1 MNQQPM
7 CDIIIPV
14 YNAVEE
20 LKECV
25 ASLMQHTD
33 LNNNR
38 IIIINDKSPDPNINV
53 YLNVMEPHDNIIVLQ
68 NEQNLGFVGTVN
80 KGMSYSSYDV
90 VLLNSDTVVTSN
102 WLNKL
107 KDVAYTDAVIA
118 TVTPLTNNGSICSV
132 PAFLEDNPIPE
143 GYTVDS
149 FAYFIEKIS
158 LHLYPEIP
166 TAVGFC
172 MYIKRHIIEEIGLFD
187 AETFGK
193 GYAEENDFCCRVI
206 EHGYRNILDDHT
218 FIYHKGSMSFQGE
231 KLNLLNKNLKTLNER
246 YPYYDKTVHN
256 FIVTNPLKPIHEN
269 VNLRLPHFHNQ
280 YKVKGNVLY
289 VLHNFFDE
297 SYTQPIGGTEY
308 HVKDIITEL
317 KEYYAFVLVTNGREV
332 VIKQYLEGE
341 FVAKYHFPLRDPIAI
356 QHFHHQE
363 YSNLIQNILSTF
375 DISIVH
381 IHHLIRHSFDIP
393 NVAYENQIPVLFTL
407 HDYYLFTPGVNLL
420 DENNQYI
427 YKDGNTDEVAHQ
439 KINESLRRMY
449 GFNTEFIK
457 KWRQKVEELIGKVEL
472 FITPCIF
479 TEEFFQHHYPGM
491 QGKITAIPH
500 GVTMESNLIGSRIP
514 YVKPEKTEIREW
526 NIGFLGGLAPNKGSN
541 LIYELITKYKKNNVK
556 WHLIGGLGDQKLN
569 LLNQSNVI
577 KYGEYKREE
586 LGSILENVE
595 LDLVCL
601 LSPWPE
607 TFSYTLS
614 ETWLHG
620 IPVLVTPMGA
630 LQERVTEVAGG
641 WITDSVQMHD
651 IINKL
656 SEVIESDI
664 SEWNVVRQNIKEYK
678 FKTKREMAQQYID
691 LYNERLYSY
700 KAEARAAC
708 SFNNWDMMKAIKYY
722 MPLDDNLTSGDY
734 NNQIYALEQELN
746 NMRNSIGWKVLNK
759 LRTENNWILNM
770 GKKCIRIVLQ
780 VRRKRV

>member
-1 MNQQPM
+1 MLK

-14 YNAVEE
+14 YNAPDE

-25 ASLMQHTD
+25 DSLYKYTEIEY
-33 LNNNR
+33 NR
-38 IIIINDKSPDPNINV
+38 IIIINDKSPDPRVNE
-53 YLNVMEPHDNIIVLQ
+53 YLNTIVSYQNMIILN
-68 NEQNLGFVGTVN
+68 NEENLGFVGTVN
-80 KGMSYSSYDV
+80 RGMAYSNHDV
-90 VLLNSDTVVTSN
+90 LLLNSDTVVTKG
-102 WLNKL
+102 WLEKL
-107 KDVAYTDAVIA
+107 KKVAYLDSSTA

-132 PAFLEDNPIPE
+132 PTFLEDNPIPE

-158 LHLYPEIP
+158 LNLYPEIP

-193 GYAEENDFCCRVI
+193 GYAEENDFCCRVM

-231 KLNLLNKNLKTLNER
+231 KLNLLNKNLKILNER
-246 YPYYDKTVHN
+246 YPYYNKTVHD
-256 FIVTNPLKPIHEN
+256 FIVRNPLKPIHDN
-269 VNLRLPHFHNQ
+269 VDLRLPHFHNQ

-308 HVKDIITEL
+308 HVKDIVTEL
-317 KEYYAFVLVTNGREV
+317 KDYYAFVLVTNGKEI

-341 FVAKYHFPLRDPIAI
+341 FVAKYHFPFNDPISI
-356 QHFHHQE
+356 QHFHHQQ
-363 YSNLIQNILSTF
+363 YSEIIEKIMGTF
-375 DISIVH
+375 DISMVH

-393 NVAYENQIPVLFTL
+393 HVARQNNIPVLFTL

-420 DENNQYI
+420 DENNEYI
-427 YKDGNTDEVAHQ
+427 YKNDNSDEIANQ

-457 KWRQKVEELIGKVEL
+457 KWRQQVEELITTVDF
-472 FITPCIF
+472 FITPCTF
-479 TEEFFQHHYPGM
+479 TQQFFQQHYPNM
-491 QGKITAIPH
+491 NGKISAIPH
-500 GVTMESNLIGSRIP
+500 GVTMESNLTGSRIP
-514 YVKPEKTEIREW
+514 YTRPEKKEIKEW

-541 LIYELITKYKKNNVK
+541 LIYELITKYKKNNVR

-569 LLNQSNVI
+569 LLNQGNVV

-586 LGSILENVE
+586 LASILESVE

-630 LQERVTEVAGG
+630 LKERVTEVAGG
-641 WITDSVQMHD
+641 WVTDSVDMQD
-651 IINKL
+651 IVTKL
-656 SEVIESDI
+656 NQVMESDV
-664 SEWNVVRQNIKEYK
+664 SEWNTIRQNIKEYK
-678 FKTKREMAQQYID
+678 FKTKKEMAQQYIE
-691 LYNERLYSY
+691 LYNERVSRNVT
-700 KAEARAAC
+700 ESSQS
-708 SFNNWDMMKAIKYY
+708 SFNNKDIIKAIKYY
-722 MPLDDNLTSGDY
+722 MPLDHNLALGDY
-734 NNQIYALEQELN
+734 DNQIYALEQELN
-746 NMRNSIGWKVLNK
+746 SMRNSIGWKVLNK
-759 LRTENNWILNM
+759 LRTENNWLLNM
-770 GKKCIRIVLQ
+770 GKKCIRIILQ
-780 VRRKRV
+780 LRRKRV